1 MINKIKTYLL
11 LVLASIV
18 GVLTFLRRN
27 NKLARLEAEAKA
39 ERAKREI
46 EQEIRTLERKYAE
59 KEARA
64 EYEAD
69 EEINKRIAGDVTVT
83 KF

>member
-1 MINKIKTYLL
+1 MISKIKTYLL
-11 LVLASIV
+11 FALASIV
-18 GVLTFLRRN
+18 GVLTFLRRS
-27 NKLARLEAEAKA
+27 NKLARLEAEANA

-46 EQEIRTLERKYAE
+46 EQEIRTLERKYTE
-59 KEARA
+59 QEARA